1 MLGLVTLVV
10 LMVLAGWVL
19 YSLNKLTLEQD
30 IIVARLEALE
40 AAGVPIVGS
49 MREPLGEPLREALGE
64 PRTEPR

>member
-10 LMVLAGWVL
+10 LVVLAGWVL

-30 IIVARLEALE
+30 MIIARLEALE
-40 AAGVPIVGS
+40 AAGVPAVGS
-49 MREPLGEPLREALGE
+49 MREPLGEPLGE

>member
-40 AAGVPIVGS
+40 AAGVPIGS
-49 MREPLGEPLREALGE
+49 TREPLGE